1 MTFDS
6 ATHHRRSL
14 RLRDYDYAQAGAY
27 FVTVCTQNRACLFG
41 EVADGQMTMN
51 DAGRMVERW
60 FEQLPDK
67 FPDIEC
73 DAFVCMP
80 NHVHLVIAIHPHADN
95 SVGADPCVGPA
106 DPRVCPE
113 GGDGSN
119 KGAHAGAPL
128 RNAVSRD
135 VGLSAVVQWF
145 KTMTTNEYM
154 RGVKSRGWPAFTDRL
169 WQRNYYEHIV
179 RSEESLTRIR
189 EYIRDN
195 PAKWSLD
202 RENPANVR
210 LAATKT
216 EQEDSHDRKQP
227 ETAR

>member
-14 RLRDYDYAQAGAY
+14 RLRGYDYAQAGAY
-27 FVTVCTQNRACLFG
+27 FVTVCTQNRTCLFG
-41 EVADGQMTMN
+41 EIADGQMTIN
-51 DAGRMVERW
+51 DAGLMVARW

-80 NHVHLVIAIHPHADN
+80 NHVHFVIVIHSAA
-95 SVGADPCVGPA
+95 GA

-113 GGDGSN
+113 GDDGSD

-135 VGLSAVVQWF
+135 VDLPTLVQWF

-189 EYIRDN
+189 EYIWDN

-202 RENPANVR
+202 HENPANVR
-210 LAATKT
+210 LAVTKT
-216 EQEDSHDRKQP
+216 EREDSP
-227 ETAR
+227 